1 LRAKGND
8 VADDDRDHLSAR
20 ESLDDIAVDARYP
33 RAGLRRRLDLVGR
46 SWLAVVQICLA
57 SATAWLVATAVVGHE
72 QPFFAPVAA
81 VITVTAGL
89 GQRQRVAIDLVVGVS
104 VGIGIGELLIGVT
117 GRGTWQ
123 LALVVALAAVSA
135 LLLDV
140 GRLAVTQACTS
151 AILLVTVVPPT
162 GSTGS
167 VALNRFV
174 DALVG
179 GVTAVLVTALIPANP
194 VRRLDREVGAVL
206 SELAALLDATARALR
221 WGDPG
226 VAWTALQQGRALQE
240 PLEALSDTANS
251 ARELARISPLRWRQR
266 DHVLLYA
273 RSLRHVDHAVR
284 DARVLARRVHTM
296 LRRGDRAGEV
306 LAPVIESLAT
316 AVRTFASDLA
326 EEDRF
331 DEVRGALLDTARE
344 ASSVLDSLRS
354 VGVTVVV
361 AQVRS
366 LAADLMYA
374 TGVTALELDDMLG
387 LGPEAPSGGR

>member
-1 LRAKGND
+1 MD
-8 VADDDRDHLSAR
+8 VAGDLS
-20 ESLDDIAVDARYP
+20 VDARFP
-33 RAGLRRRLDLVGR
+33 RAGLRRRLRRVGD
-46 SWLAVVQICLA
+46 SWLVVVQICLA
-57 SATAWLVATAVVGHE
+57 SATAWLIATEVVGHS

-89 GQRQRVAIDLVVGVS
+89 GQRQRVAIDLVIGVS
-104 VGIGIGELLIGVT
+104 VGILIGELLVGLT

-135 LLLDV
+135 LMLDV

-151 AILLVTVVPPT
+151 AILLVTVIPPT
-162 GSTGS
+162 GSTGT
-167 VALNRFV
+167 VAVNRFV
-174 DALVG
+174 DALIG
-179 GVTAVLVTALIPANP
+179 GVLGVLAAALIPADP

-206 SELAALLDATARALR
+206 GELAALLDACARALR
-221 WGDPG
+221 WFDPG

-240 PLEALSDTANS
+240 PIEALSDTASS

-284 DARVLARRVHTM
+284 DARVLARRVQTM
-296 LRRGDRAGEV
+296 LRRGERADEG
-306 LAPVIESLAT
+306 LARVIESLAA
-316 AVRTFASDLA
+316 AVRIFADDLA
-326 EEDRF
+326 EQDHF
-331 DEVRGALLDTARE
+331 GEVRRALLDTARE
-344 ASSVLDSLRS
+344 ATGVLDSGSS

-366 LAADLMYA
+366 IAADLMYA
-374 TGVTALELDDMLG
+374 TGVSALELDEMLG
-387 LGPEAPSGGR
+387 LGPDASDER